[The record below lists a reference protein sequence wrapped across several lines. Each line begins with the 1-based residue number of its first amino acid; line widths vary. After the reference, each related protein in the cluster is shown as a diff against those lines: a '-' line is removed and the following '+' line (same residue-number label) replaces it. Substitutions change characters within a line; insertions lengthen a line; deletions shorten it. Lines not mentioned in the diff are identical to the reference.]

1 MCFFLNL
8 LSYIERF
15 NWSIIFS
22 FMCNVFQIVVWTFV
36 VFLLVIVLS
45 VVLLFTAYDNP
56 TDIFILFFQ
65 FQWEISRTRGE
76 GSHIG
81 CQNKIPKLSHMS
93 RRFIFDW
100 SIYMT
105 CGYLDI
111 QIDHFSII
119 LMVNYFIWI
128 RHIGILFRYVTTEL
142 HKKTYWRE
150 SCLSCHIWFAL
161 SEEIILSKI
170 KSLENMLDN
179 YWKIKIYAI
188 NT

>member
-1 MCFFLNL
+1 LRDL
-8 LSYIERF
+8 TEVLSLVLCVMF
-15 NWSIIFS
+15 
-22 FMCNVFQIVVWTFV
+22 FQIVVWHLV
-36 VFLLVIVLS
+36 LFLLVIVLS

-56 TDIFILFFQ
+56 ADIFILFFQ
-65 FQWEISRTRGE
+65 FQWEISRTWGE
-76 GSHIG
+76 RSHIG

-93 RRFIFDW
+93 WRFIFDL

-119 LMVNYFIWI
+119 FIVNYFIWI

-142 HKKTYWRE
+142 HKKLVDANHVCRAIYGLYR
-150 SCLSCHIWFAL
+150 

-179 YWKIKIYAI
+179 
-188 NT
+188 